1 MRIAEKT
8 LNLCA
13 DIPSMRKLFLFA
25 LLLSLTVGTL
35 TDSFAVP
42 ARPGVVSL
50 RQKDGSIIKARI
62 HGDEFCNWFTT
73 AEGYNIVAGTD
84 GDWYFAELD
93 KSGSFVSSGV
103 RVVPTFRLNG
113 AQRSLLKRNL
123 RPQMTARQ
131 IQLKNQ
137 MAATTLSVPE
147 SSECPPFLSGSAMKA
162 KGKVKAL
169 VILVAFADVPF
180 QQTSTREAFDDMMND
195 RNYTYNGS
203 TGSCWQYYYENSN
216 GKFDPEFTIAGPYTL
231 AHERAYY
238 TADGDAKAPDMAIE
252 AARLADADIDFSQ
265 YAADGVADIF
275 VYYSGGQEAD
285 GSDKEGIWPHRG
297 YFDSIELD
305 GVRLTGYACSSEL
318 CFQSDGTV
326 GFTQIGSFCHEYGHT
341 LGLPDFY
348 NTNGNSDP
356 IGPTNY
362 SLMDVGCYNNTS
374 RTPPALNILERWMLG
389 WAEPEVLDTE
399 GDYVLQP
406 VTSDAGY
413 MIRTAKTGD
422 YFLLECR
429 GAGQNV
435 WDKSI
440 YLDYYGLG
448 VYWGLMV
455 YHVDVSK
462 TSPWRS
468 NTVNIASG
476 SECFHL
482 VYSDPSS
489 RGFYEPVYIPGH
501 SFFPGEKKVTEI
513 LNGTTEGYQA
523 RDGSKPTGDI
533 TDIQLNTSDNTVS
546 FTFSS
551 RSSAIKGVNA
561 EAWQHDAVISWTD
574 AEATSWTVTYAPA
587 SGGEEKSVT
596 VNECSAHLPLLKA
609 GTEYKVTVVNDRKGK
624 ASLSLVTLAEGRA
637 NPRITMSASALSSSE
652 PVLFMLTD
660 CGDVQDI
667 KWTVDGA
674 NSDNYRALGKGQRR
688 IQATATLSDG
698 SKEYYIRY
706 VNVIL

>member
-1 MRIAEKT
+1 
-8 LNLCA
+8 
-13 DIPSMRKLFLFA
+13 MRKLFLFA

-62 HGDEFCNWFTT
+62 HGDEFCHWTT
-73 AEGYNIVAGTD
+73 TVEGYNIVGGAD

-93 KSGSFVSSGV
+93 KSGSLVSTGI
-103 RVVPTFRLNG
+103 RVVPTSRLT
-113 AQRSLLKRNL
+113 SLEHSRLKRDV

-131 IQLKNQ
+131 IQMKNQ
-137 MAATTLSVPE
+137 MTATTLSVPE

-162 KGKVKAL
+162 QGKVKAL

-180 QQTSTREAFDDMMND
+180 RQTSTREAFDEMMNG

-203 TGSCWQYYYENSN
+203 TGSSWQYYYENSN

-238 TADGDAKAPDMAIE
+238 TADGDAKAPEMAME

-265 YAADGVADIF
+265 YAADGIADIF

-285 GSDKEGIWPHRG
+285 GSDTDGIWPHRG
-297 YFDSIELD
+297 YFNSIELD

-318 CFQSDGTV
+318 CYQEGYTTV

-362 SLMDVGCYNNTS
+362 SLMDVGCYNNSS

-389 WAEPEVLDTE
+389 WTEPEVIDTE

-413 MIRTAKTGD
+413 MIRTAKAGE

-435 WDKSI
+435 WDNPA
-440 YLDYYGLG
+440 YLDFYGLG
-448 VYWGLMV
+448 AYWGLMI

-482 VYSDPSS
+482 VYSNPSS
-489 RGFYEPVYIPGH
+489 RGYYEPVYIPGH
-501 SFFPGEKKVTEI
+501 SFFPGENNVTEI
-513 LNGTTEGYQA
+513 VNGTTEGYEA
-523 RDGSKPTGDI
+523 RDGSKPTGNVI
-533 TDIQLNTSDNTVS
+533 DIQLNDGDKTVS
-546 FTFSS
+546 FTYST
-551 RSSAIKGVNA
+551 RSSAIKGAKA
-561 EAWQHDAVISWTD
+561 EVYQHDAIVTWTD
-574 AEATSWTVTYAPA
+574 AEATSWTVTYAPV

-596 VNECSAHLPLLKA
+596 VTECSAHLPLLKA
-609 GTEYKVTVVNDRKGK
+609 DTEYEVTIVNDRKGK
-624 ASLSLVTLAEGRA
+624 AGLSLSTLAEGRA
-637 NPRITMSASALSSSE
+637 NPRITLSASDLSSSE
-652 PVLFMLTD
+652 PVLFMLSD

-674 NSDNYRALGKGQRR
+674 KSENYRTLGKGERR

>member
-1 MRIAEKT
+1 
-8 LNLCA
+8 
-13 DIPSMRKLFLFA
+13 MRKKLLFA
-25 LLLSLTVGTL
+25 LLIFLSVGL
-35 TDSFAVP
+35 ATDTFAVP

-62 HGDEFCNWFTT
+62 HGDEFCHYITT
-73 AEGYNIVAGTD
+73 VEGYNIVGGAD

-93 KSGSFVSSGV
+93 KSGSLVSTGI
-103 RVVPTFRLNG
+103 RVVPTSRLD
-113 AQRSLLKRNL
+113 AEQRPRLKKNL
-123 RPQMTARQ
+123 RPTPSAH
-131 IQLKNQ
+131 QLRMKSLLE
-137 MAATTLSVPE
+137 ASTLSAPD
-147 SSECPPFLSGSAMKA
+147 SDECPPFLSGSTMKA
-162 KGKVKAL
+162 SGKTKAL

-180 QQTSTREAFDDMMND
+180 RETSTREAFDEMMNG

-203 TGSCWQYYYENSN
+203 TGSSRQYYYENSN
-216 GKFDPEFTIAGPYTL
+216 GRFDPEFTVVGPYTL
-231 AHERAYY
+231 SHDRSYY
-238 TADGDAKAPDMAIE
+238 TEDGDARAPEMAME
-252 AARLADADIDFSQ
+252 AAKLADADIDFTQ
-265 YAADGVADIF
+265 YASDGLAYDIF

-285 GSDKEGIWPHRG
+285 GSDTDGVWPHRS
-297 YFDSIELD
+297 YFNTITVD
-305 GVRLTGYACSSEL
+305 GMSLSGYACSSEL
-318 CFQSDGTV
+318 CYQSDGSV

-389 WAEPEVLDTE
+389 WAEPEVIEDE

-413 MIRTAKTGD
+413 MVRTAKTGE

-435 WDKSI
+435 WDKPE
-440 YLDYYGLG
+440 YMDYYGLG
-448 VYWGLMV
+448 AQWGMLA
-455 YHVDVSK
+455 YHVDVTKKS
-462 TSPWRS
+462 SWRS
-468 NTVNIASG
+468 NAVNIAQG
-476 SECFHL
+476 SECFHII
-482 VYSDPSS
+482 YSDPSS

-501 SFFPGEKKVTEI
+501 SFFPGDSKVTEI
-513 LNGTTEGYQA
+513 KYGTTEGYEA

-533 TDIQLNTSDNTVS
+533 AEIRLNDGDKSVS
-546 FTFSS
+546 FSYVS
-551 RSSAIKGVNA
+551 RSSAIRGIQSEV
-561 EAWQHDAVISWTD
+561 WQHDAVIRWTD

-587 SGGEEKSVT
+587 SGGEAKTVSVT
-596 VNECSAHLPLLKA
+596 ERVAHLPLLKA
-609 GTEYKVTVVNDRKGK
+609 GTEYTVTIENDRKGK
-624 ASLSLVTLAEGRA
+624 AGAALETLAEGRG
-637 NPRITMSASALSSSE
+637 NPRITLSSQDVSSSE

-660 CGDVQDI
+660 CGDVQDV

-674 NSDNYRALGKGQRR
+674 NSDSYRTLGKGERR

-698 SKEYYIRY
+698 TKEYYLRY